1 MRSESLAVRKP
12 ADDAVVSMAPNWIR
26 LPFLTQTRIPA
37 DNPVMTA
44 PLALSRVEQRGILPD
59 AEALPQDAYDRGK
72 HALGTGI
79 PQALPRPGP
88 PLGGLVGG
96 CCRASKTGDVG
107 LHTLRHKPASM
118 CNDRMPL
125 IMQRKDVKKVF
136 N

>member
-26 LPFLTQTRIPA
+26 LPFLTQTRTPA

-59 AEALPQDAYDRGK
+59 AEDFPQDAYDRGK
-72 HALGTGI
+72 HALGTRI

-88 PLGGLVGG
+88 PLGGWSEAAVAPQRRETSAFIRHVTSQHPCVTTG
-96 CCRASKTGDVG
+96 CR
-107 LHTLRHKPASM
+107 
-118 CNDRMPL
+118 
-125 IMQRKDVKKVF
+125 
-136 N
+136 